1 MPFSILDSSG
11 QVVNVK
17 ITGELRKS
25 ELEQIQGVASEAIKH
40 WGKIRVMVILE
51 NFLGWERGAN
61 WEDMTF
67 ALEHDND
74 IEKVA
79 VVGDTRWKDHV
90 YAFLG
95 KGFRPVAIE
104 YFALTEL
111 KMAQQWLV

>member
-1 MPFSILDSSG
+1 MPFSILNSSE
-11 QVVNVK
+11 QVIKVK
-17 ITGELRKS
+17 ITGELKKS
-25 ELEQIQGVASEAIKH
+25 ELDRIQGVASEAIKH
-40 WGKIRVMVILE
+40 RGKIRMLVTLE
-51 NFLGWERGAN
+51 NFRGWERGAD

-79 VVGDTRWKDHV
+79 VVGDPKWKGPV

-104 YFALTEL
+104 YFASTDL
-111 KMAQQWLV
+111 KRAQQWLE